1 MSDMSELIVAQNI
14 HTGAFF
20 SDNNL
25 DLEGVIKE
33 AKWGT
38 NDYCW
43 TDRKRG
49 HRQKHSSQSF

>member
-33 AKWGT
+33 AKWGI

-49 HRQKHSSQSF
+49 HRQKHSS